1 MQEPHN
7 VKDHLESLVNLM
19 VESGVYYEDALVAF
33 EKRFIHKV
41 LDKYNWNQSRAAQV
55 LGMHRNTL
63 SRKIELFNL
72 NSNHKP
78 RNATR

>member
-1 MQEPHN
+1 MQEPHK

-33 EKRFIHKV
+33 EKRFIRKV
-41 LDKYNWNQSRAAQV
+41 LEKYNWNQSRTAQV

-72 NSNHKP
+72 STNHKP
-78 RNATR
+78 RKPSK